1 MFSAACSA
9 GFVEFGDQ
17 RLGEFHVARCVW
29 RCWVDSEAGTVVHSV
44 VSGAAYLAQDRSP
57 ESQPRPGGPDNINF
71 EKLQRAAGRADSQP
85 ISWCP
90 MAQYWS
96 ELCWP
101 PHRSPS
107 LPPAAQPLLPC
118 PALQRRRSLSC
129 QLCRSCR
136 AGQDAAPARRARPRW
151 TRFRRDNYQVAA
163 LAAAGRPHQMAHKK

>member
-107 LPPAAQPLLPC
+107 LVCHQLP
-118 PALQRRRSLSC
+118 SLSC
-129 QLCRSCR
+129 RVPLSR
-136 AGQDAAPARRARPRW
+136 DAAVCPVSCA
-151 TRFRRDNYQVAA
+151 
-163 LAAAGRPHQMAHKK
+163 AAAGRARMPPPPAGPGHGGPASDGTITK